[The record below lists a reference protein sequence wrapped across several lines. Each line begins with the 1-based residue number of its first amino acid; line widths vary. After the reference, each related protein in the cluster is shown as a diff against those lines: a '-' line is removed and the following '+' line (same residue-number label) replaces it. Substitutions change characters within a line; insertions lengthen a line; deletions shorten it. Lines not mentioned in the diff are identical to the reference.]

1 MWFITCGVRFLYKG
15 WDIPEMSPLIYLF
28 FADQKKEEENFDQD
42 FIQTEMEF
50 LRQNDMKRDQGISS
64 L

>member
-1 MWFITCGVRFLYKG
+1 
-15 WDIPEMSPLIYLF
+15 MSPLIYLF